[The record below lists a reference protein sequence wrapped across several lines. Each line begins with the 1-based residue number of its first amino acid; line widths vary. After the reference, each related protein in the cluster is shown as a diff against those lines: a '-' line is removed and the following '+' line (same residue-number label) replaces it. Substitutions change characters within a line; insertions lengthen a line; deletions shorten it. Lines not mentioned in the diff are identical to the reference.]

1 MADTL
6 DELAARLQTLATRLL
21 RRARTADARSA
32 IGSAQ
37 YSAMAAL
44 HAEAPLTLA
53 ALARRESVSHVTMS
67 RVVASLVKA
76 GLVRREP
83 NPADRRSRSLS
94 LTPEGRATYERI
106 CARRTE
112 IVASVLRLLKPG
124 TAAELAAAL
133 EAVTA
138 TFERG

>member
-1 MADTL
+1 MAETL
-6 DELAARLQTLATRLL
+6 DQLAARLQTLATRLL

-44 HAEAPLTLA
+44 HAEAPLSLA

-67 RVVASLVKA
+67 RVVASLVRA

-83 NPADRRSRSLS
+83 DPADRRSRLLS
-94 LTPEGRATYERI
+94 LTADGNAAYERI

-112 IVASVLRLLKPG
+112 IVASILRLLKPAI
-124 TAAELAAAL
+124 AAELAGAL
-133 EAVTA
+133 AAVTERL
-138 TFERG
+138 ERG